1 MATPIMIVG
10 ESGTG
15 KSTSMR
21 NLSTESTAIIQV
33 INKRL
38 PFKNNFQRRTAE
50 NPQGTLMVSDNAAMI
65 SKAVIGFAKYGF
77 ENIIIDDFQYLMA
90 NEFMKRSEEKGFQKF
105 NDIAKNA
112 WSVIRAAQSVPENA
126 CIYFITHSQV
136 DDAGITKAKTVG
148 KLLDDKITLEGL
160 FTMVLGSY
168 RDNDGNYR
176 FHTQNNGS
184 NTVKSPMCMFDSE
197 SIDNDLQ
204 QITLKINEYYGV

>member
-21 NLSTESTAIIQV
+21 NLSPESTAIIQV

-38 PFKNNFQRRTAE
+38 PFKNNFQRRTAD

-184 NTVKSPMCMFDSE
+184 NTVKSPMGMFDSE

>member
-21 NLSTESTAIIQV
+21 NLSPESTAIIQV

-38 PFKNNFQRRTAE
+38 PFKNNFQRRTAD

-65 SKAVIGFAKYGF
+65 SKAVIGFSKYGF

-112 WSVIRAAQSVPENA
+112 WSVIMAAQSVPESA
-126 CIYFITHSQV
+126 CIYFMTHSQV

-184 NTVKSPMCMFDSE
+184 NTVKSPMGMFDSE

-204 QITLKINEYYGV
+204 QITLKINEYYGA

>member
-21 NLSTESTAIIQV
+21 NLSPESTAIIQV

-38 PFKNNFQRRTAE
+38 PFKNNFKRRTAD
-50 NPQGTLMVSDNAAMI
+50 NPQGTLLVSDNAAMI

-112 WSVIRAAQSVPENA
+112 WSVIMAAQSVPENT
-126 CIYFITHSQV
+126 CIYFVTHSQV

-184 NTVKSPMCMFDSE
+184 NTVKSPMGMFDSE

-204 QITLKINEYYGV
+204 QITLKINEYYGA